1 VLKNV
6 FTLPRPK
13 ADDQPGSG
21 PIPEE
26 ASHKRTRS
34 ANRSQSLVSGKLW
47 TIQASG
53 NGLTQVFPRG
63 TIDLGVVLGLVRY
76 RRAAVFCWGVRL

>member
-1 VLKNV
+1 MDSGALLTSISDASVGRRRRDLK
-6 FTLPRPK
+6 TRYWPK
-13 ADDQPGSG
+13 A
-21 PIPEE
+21 
-26 ASHKRTRS
+26 